1 MELVVNNIPNVNN
14 FYVNKRKNFNC
25 VNCGSY
31 GHIYKTCNHP
41 IISYGVICYRIEKN
55 KLGEK
60 IPLYLMVQRKDSLS
74 YVEFIRGKYNLEN
87 KQYLLKLFE
96 NMTIDE
102 HHKISK
108 SSFDVLW
115 QEMWCKTNEEKSKNY
130 NREFLDSKDKFNK
143 LKKGY
148 YIKSNIITF
157 IDFNYLINNINNKY
171 YETEWG
177 FPKGRRNI
185 NENDMTCALRE
196 FKEETGLNIKYLNI
210 FNNIKPFEEIFS
222 GTNKKRYKH
231 VYYIANYSK
240 NNTLNSWI
248 PLCKEIKNVRW
259 FNYDEAQEHI
269 RNLNIERK
277 ELLRRINQLILKSN

>member
-1 MELVVNNIPNVNN
+1 MKITLPYVNN
-14 FYVNKRKNFNC
+14 YYNKRTSLNC
-25 VNCGSY
+25 INCGCC

-41 IISYGVICYRIEKN
+41 IISYGIICYKIEN
-55 KLGEK
+55 N

-87 KQYLLKLFE
+87 KQYLIKLFE

-102 HHKISK
+102 HKKILEL
-108 SSFDVLW
+108 SFDTLW

-130 NREFLDSKDKFNK
+130 NREYLDSKDKFNK
-143 LKKGY
+143 IKNGY
-148 YIKSNIITF
+148 YIKSNILTF
-157 IDFNYLINNINNKY
+157 VDFNYLTNNTSIKY

-185 NENDMTCALRE
+185 NENDINCALRE

-231 VYYIANYSK
+231 VYYIANYFK
-240 NNTLNSWI
+240 NNTLNNWT
-248 PLCKEIKNVRW
+248 PLCKEIKTVKW
-259 FNYDEAQEHI
+259 FNYNDAQEHI
-269 RNLNIERK
+269 KNLNIERK